1 MGTTVHTELG
11 ELNLHLADEYQEC
24 LKESVFGVESNC
36 GSVMHIAKVNL
47 DWGKKDVESS
57 EGDGPKCRL
66 GLLVDVTGMTLCLTF
81 KRIESLVS
89 TAVSFQALLKSLSA
103 SKKKLT
109 HSQGRLTK
117 SSGKG
122 TQFLKFNLERCS
134 VHVWGETGLETTF
147 VPDPKRVNY
156 GSQGGR
162 VLINV
167 SADGTPRNANIF
179 STISN
184 ENQKLK
190 YSVSL
195 EIFRFSLCVNKEK
208 QSTQMELER
217 AKSAYQEYREENREV
232 TNVALF
238 DMQNAKFVQRSGG
251 LKDIAVCS
259 LFSAT
264 DITVRWE
271 PDVHLSLIELVFQ
284 LKLLVHNSK
293 LQEHGNEHMEDLS
306 HVQDANWK
314 KESAIGSGYLEKQ
327 KKKESIFA
335 VDVETLSISAGLG
348 DGVEAMV
355 QVQSI
360 FSENARIGV
369 LLEGLMLSLNGARV
383 FKSSRMQISRIPSVS
398 ANASDVKG
406 HVTTWDFVVQGLD
419 FHIIMPY
426 RLQLRAIDDVIEDML
441 RGLKLI
447 IAAKKKMIFPV
458 KKEISKVKK
467 PSSVQFGCIKFCIR
481 KLTADIEEE
490 PIQGWFDEHYQL
502 LKKEAA
508 ELAIRLNFLDE
519 FISKAKQGSKSTDT
533 VSSSQERK
541 VSFNNVEANVKD
553 SSTIESMREEIY
565 KRSFRSYYQACQN
578 LVLSEGSGACVDDFQ
593 SGFRPSTS
601 RTSLLSISASDLDV
615 SLKKIDGGEVGII
628 EVLKKL
634 DPVCLEKDIPF
645 SRLYGTNI
653 LLNTGSLVVK
663 LRNYTFP
670 LFSGSSGKCEGHL
683 VLAQQVSL
691 RNLIVYHPS
700 KYTIFFF
707 MFMLIAC
714 SDYSFVNKVLLLYRR
729 GV

>member
-314 KESAIGSGYLEKQ
+314 KESAIRSGYLEKQ